1 MIEFEKI
8 LNTNYE
14 FNQFELREI
23 TLKLKRE
30 CCVLTLEAYS
40 EESGLGGA
48 SHLIYS
54 YSGDMYYMRYT
65 ADKNWMWCFYKD
77 YLKPDI
83 YERYKHVDAP
93 GVFYKLPLN
102 REFIASKMQKYSNDD
117 FRYEIF
123 MSISVI
129 QNVFFEKIVKSKRG
143 KNLKRPLK
151 ILNRYIPDDIV
162 GEIEL
167 FNNKKSEKIVFRS
180 KLSRFVYDNFM
191 TNY

>member
-14 FNQFELREI
+14 FNLYELREI
-23 TLKLKRE
+23 TLKLKGG
-30 CCVLTLEAYS
+30 CSILTLEAYS

-65 ADKNWMWCFYKD
+65 DKKWLECFYKD

-83 YERYKHVDAP
+83 FERYKHIDAP

-102 REFIASKMQKYSNDD
+102 REFIASRMHKYSNDD
-117 FRYEIF
+117 FSYEIF
-123 MSISVI
+123 LAISVI

-143 KNLKRPLK
+143 KNLKRSLK
-151 ILNRYIPDDIV
+151 ILNRYIHEDVI
-162 GEIEL
+162 GEIESY
-167 FNNKKSEKIVFRS
+167 NNRNSEKLVFRS